1 MEVLMMVRITA
12 LLLGVFFA
20 GLGAIRLLPV
30 EFDQEMFADWGVPMW
45 LRTGAAITQVISG
58 VLLLIARTRA
68 IGAVGVFTIMVAAGT
83 IHAMLNH
90 NMAWAALY
98 CGLPALAAA
107 WVAWATRRDL
117 ATLGADP
124 VRVPEAVSGR

>member
-1 MEVLMMVRITA
+1 MVVRVTA
-12 LLLGVFFA
+12 LVLGVFFA

-58 VLLLIARTRA
+58 VLLLIPRTRA
-68 IGAVGVFTIMVAAGT
+68 IGAVGIFTIMVSAGT

-90 NMAWAALY
+90 NMAWATLY
-98 CGLPALAAA
+98 CGLPALVAA
-107 WVAWATRRDL
+107 WVAWRNRGDL
-117 ATLGADP
+117 AALG
-124 VRVPEAVSGR
+124 RVSVSGP

>member
-1 MEVLMMVRITA
+1 MLLRVTA

-58 VLLLIARTRA
+58 VLLLVPRTRA
-68 IGAVGVFTIMVAAGT
+68 IGAVGIFTIMVAAGT
-83 IHAMLNH
+83 IHAMLDH
-90 NMAWAALY
+90 NMAWATLY

-107 WVAWATRRDL
+107 WVAWDSRGTL
-117 ATLGADP
+117 ATLGAG
-124 VRVPEAVSGR
+124 RVSVNGP

>member
-1 MEVLMMVRITA
+1 MVVRITA
-12 LLLGVFFA
+12 LVLGVFFA

-58 VLLLIARTRA
+58 VLLLIPRTRA
-68 IGAVGVFTIMVAAGT
+68 IGAVGVFTIMVSAGT

-107 WVAWATRRDL
+107 WVAWRKRGDL
-117 ATLGADP
+117 AALG
-124 VRVPEAVSGR
+124 RVSVSGP